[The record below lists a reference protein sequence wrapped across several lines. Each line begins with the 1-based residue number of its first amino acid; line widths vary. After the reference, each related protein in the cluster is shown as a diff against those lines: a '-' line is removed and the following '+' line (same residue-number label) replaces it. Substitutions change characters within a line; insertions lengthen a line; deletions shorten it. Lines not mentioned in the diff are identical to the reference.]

1 MASGTTS
8 KCPRCNRSIAVGIVS
23 GTLIQHEDKTGLRC
37 DGSGKAPV
45 VAAPRSSSGTRTR
58 TAASGAGS
66 TTAPKRTSPVTKGSL
81 SVRKVEVDPEVA
93 RERAEKS
100 ERLRQE
106 RAEAARA
113 RNEVHVSYFDEPG
126 A

>member
-1 MASGTTS
+1 VAVPRSTAGTRARSAASGTGS
-8 KCPRCNRSIAVGIVS
+8 K
-23 GTLIQHEDKTGLRC
+23 
-37 DGSGKAPV
+37 
-45 VAAPRSSSGTRTR
+45 
-58 TAASGAGS
+58 
-66 TTAPKRTSPVTKGSL
+66 TAPKRTSPATKGSL

-113 RNEVHVSYFDEPG
+113 RNEVHVSYFDEPR